1 MDENTQ
7 TLIELNG
14 KLERMVDGIEFV
26 KEKQTEMAND
36 ISHIREAVYDPDQ
49 GIYARIREL
58 ETWKNTS
65 TRLIWLLITS
75 ILGLCTATVWANI
88 ISN

>member
-36 ISHIREAVYDPDQ
+36 ISHIREAVYDPAQ

>member
-7 TLIELNG
+7 ALIELSG
-14 KLERMVDGIEFV
+14 KLERMMDGIEFV

-36 ISHIREAVYDPDQ
+36 ISQIRESVYNPDQ
-49 GIYARIREL
+49 VIYARIREL

-75 ILGLCTATVWANI
+75 IVGLCTATVWTNI

>member
-7 TLIELNG
+7 ALIELSG
-14 KLERMVDGIEFV
+14 KLERMMDGIEFV

-36 ISHIREAVYDPDQ
+36 ISQIRESVYNPDH

-75 ILGLCTATVWANI
+75 IVGLCTATVWTNI

>member
-7 TLIELNG
+7 ALIELSG
-14 KLERMVDGIEFV
+14 KLERMRDGIEFV

-36 ISHIREAVYDPDQ
+36 ISQIRESVYNPDQ

-75 ILGLCTATVWANI
+75 IVGLCTATVWTNI

>member
-7 TLIELNG
+7 ALIELSG
-14 KLERMVDGIEFV
+14 KLERMMDGIEFV
-26 KEKQTEMAND
+26 KEKQTEMANA
-36 ISHIREAVYDPDQ
+36 ISQIRESVYNPDQ

-75 ILGLCTATVWANI
+75 IVGLCTATVWTNI